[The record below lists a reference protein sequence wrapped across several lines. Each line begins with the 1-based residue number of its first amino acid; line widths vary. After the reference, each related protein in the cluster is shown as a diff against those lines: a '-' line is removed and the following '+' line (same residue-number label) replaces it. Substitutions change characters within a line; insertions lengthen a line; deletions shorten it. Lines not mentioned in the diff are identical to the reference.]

1 MIITDQCLALLFNV
15 ILIFFNPDCYQSSWL
30 MMIRLHEFQFGCCC
44 CSGRKSALC
53 GSGHWGGRQRIA
65 LARRLMSVPRWVSTP
80 PLHVPLSQALAA
92 THNMWIILTSQ
103 EPLNGLF
110 RTSHHHLPATDP
122 KFMAEKQLNFQARP
136 EKMSNL
142 LKHLA
147 PWPPDGFLSWRVR

>member
-1 MIITDQCLALLFNV
+1 MKQV
-15 ILIFFNPDCYQSSWL
+15 YFFSTQTVTSLWL

-44 CSGRKSALC
+44 CRYALEESQHSG
-53 GSGHWGGRQRIA
+53 GHRGGRQRIA

-122 KFMAEKQLNFQARP
+122 KFMAEKQLNFQTRP

-147 PWPPDGFLSWRVR
+147 AAPDGFSSWQVR

>member
-1 MIITDQCLALLFNV
+1 MKAWIAEDSLALLFNV

-44 CSGRKSALC
+44 RCYALEESQHSG
-53 GSGHWGGRQRIA
+53 GHRGGRQRIA

-110 RTSHHHLPATDP
+110 RTSPRSTMYDFHNSTDTL
-122 KFMAEKQLNFQARP
+122 KFWTEKRAVN
-136 EKMSNL
+136 KT
-142 LKHLA
+142 
-147 PWPPDGFLSWRVR
+147 FLFFIWFWWKLVKL

>member
-1 MIITDQCLALLFNV
+1 MIVSILDDNNWSVFGSFIQCNTY
-15 ILIFFNPDCYQSSWL
+15 FFQSRLCYQSSWL

-44 CSGRKSALC
+44 CRYALEESQHSG
-53 GSGHWGGRQRIA
+53 GHRGGRQRIA

-122 KFMAEKQLNFQARP
+122 KFMAEKQLNFQTRQGQQPAR
-136 EKMSNL
+136 ENE
-142 LKHLA
+142 
-147 PWPPDGFLSWRVR
+147 